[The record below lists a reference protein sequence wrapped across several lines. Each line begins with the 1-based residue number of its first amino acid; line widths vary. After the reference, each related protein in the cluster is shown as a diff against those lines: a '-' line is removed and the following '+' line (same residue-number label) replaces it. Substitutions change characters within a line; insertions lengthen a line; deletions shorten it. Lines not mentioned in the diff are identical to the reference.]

1 MTTSRFSFSCLATC
15 LAFSIPVQQSFA
27 DELSDRAAQLRGAA
41 QQAAQQAGPQR
52 DALGQAAAQQL
63 GPQVQQLAPQ
73 LQQLVAQQAAQG
85 GTQQVN
91 DLAAQVAEKLT
102 PSQVTVAFGA
112 GLNTA
117 QPGNAA
123 NHHILPPTIRVRK
136 GGVVTFQV
144 AGFHQVIVY
153 KPGTRAENVGVPTT
167 GLFVNAPDT
176 LPLPST
182 LFYRGIKPAGG
193 PPPGFPVTTDPSNA
207 SNRAESVSFAEP
219 GTYLVICNV
228 AQHFRDGM
236 YAYVEVK

>member
-1 MTTSRFSFSCLATC
+1 MTASRFCFTC
-15 LAFSIPVQQSFA
+15 LAAGLAFSSAIPQSFA
-27 DELSDRAAQLRGAA
+27 DDLSERAGALR
-41 QQAAQQAGPQR
+41 QAAPPLQELLVKEAGPL
-52 DALGQAAAQQL
+52 AKEQA
-63 GPQVQQLAPQ
+63 
-73 LQQLVAQQAAQG
+73 
-85 GTQQVN
+85 N
-91 DLAAQVAEKLT
+91 DLAGQLSEKLT

-123 NHHILPPTIRVRK
+123 NHHVLPATIRVRK

-153 KPGTRAENVGVPTT
+153 KPGTRAENIGVPTT
-167 GLFVNAPDT
+167 GLFIVNPDT
-176 LPLPST
+176 LPLPGT

-193 PPPGFPVTTDPSNA
+193 PPPGFPVTIDPSNA
-207 SNRAESVSFAEP
+207 VNRAESVSFPEA

-228 AQHFRDGM
+228 GQHFRDGM

>member
-15 LAFSIPVQQSFA
+15 LALTVSGQQSFA
-27 DELSDRAAQLRGAA
+27 DELSDRAATLRQAA
-41 QQAAQQAGPQR
+41 QQAAQQAAPQL

-63 GPQVQQLAPQ
+63 TPQ
-73 LQQLVAQQAAQG
+73 LQQAIAQQAGQAG
-85 GTQQVN
+85 SQQAN
-91 DLAAQVAEKLT
+91 EISAQVSEKLT

-117 QPGNAA
+117 QPGNSA
-123 NHHILPPTIRVRK
+123 NHHVLPATIRVRK

-153 KPGTRAENVGVPTT
+153 KPGTRAENVGIPTT
-167 GLFVNAPDT
+167 GLFVNNPDT
-176 LPLPST
+176 LPLPAT
-182 LFYRGIKPAGG
+182 LFYRGLKPAGG

-207 SNRAESVSFAEP
+207 SNRAESVAFAEA
-219 GTYLVICNV
+219 GTYPVICNV

>member
-1 MTTSRFSFSCLATC
+1 MTTSRFSFTCLATC
-15 LAFSIPVQQSFA
+15 LALSASVQTSFA
-27 DELSDRAAQLRGAA
+27 DELSDRVAALRQAA
-41 QQAAQQAGPQR
+41 QQAAPQLQV
-52 DALGQAAAQQL
+52 LGQAAA
-63 GPQVQQLAPQ
+63 QQLAPQ
-73 LQQLVAQQAAQG
+73 LQQLVAQEAGQVSSQQAS
-85 GTQQVN
+85 
-91 DLAAQVAEKLT
+91 DLAEQVSEKLM

-123 NHHILPPTIRVRK
+123 NHHVLPATIRVRK

-167 GLFVNAPDT
+167 GLFINNPDT
-176 LPLPST
+176 LPLPNT
-182 LFYRGIKPAGG
+182 VFYRGIKPAGG

-207 SNRAESVSFAEP
+207 SNRAESVSFAEA

-228 AQHFRDGM
+228 APHFRDGM

>member
-1 MTTSRFSFSCLATC
+1 MTTSRFSFTCLATC
-15 LAFSIPVQQSFA
+15 LALSAPVQQSFA
-27 DELSDRAAQLRGAA
+27 DEPSDRVTALRQAA
-41 QQAAQQAGPQR
+41 QQAAPQLQV
-52 DALGQAAAQQL
+52 LGQAAA
-63 GPQVQQLAPQ
+63 QQLAPQ
-73 LQQLVAQQAAQG
+73 LQQLVAQEAGPVSSQQASDLVG
-85 GTQQVN
+85 QVS
-91 DLAAQVAEKLT
+91 EKLT

-117 QPGNAA
+117 QPGNAV
-123 NHHILPPTIRVRK
+123 NHHVLPTTIRVRK

-153 KPGTRAENVGVPTT
+153 KPGTKAENIGVPTT
-167 GLFVNAPDT
+167 GLFVNNPDA
-176 LPLPST
+176 LPLPNT
-182 LFYRGIKPAGG
+182 VLYRGIKPAGG

-207 SNRAESVSFAEP
+207 SNRAESVSFAEA